1 MKNNNPLFD
10 SEPVRNQL
18 IPMVVKRDP
27 QGERAY
33 DIYSRLLEE
42 RVIFLGDAISD
53 PLANT
58 IIAQLLFLDHENPDR
73 DIYLYIN
80 SPGGNVHSTMAIYD
94 TMKYIKPDVSTI
106 CVGLA
111 ASGAA
116 VLLGGGTKGKR
127 FSLPNSKIMIH
138 QPLSEIGGQA
148 TDIQI
153 HAEEILKMK
162 KRLNEIL
169 AEDCDQKIE
178 KIEKDTER
186 DYFMT
191 SKQAVDYGII
201 DNVFKSKKG
210 TIETRNKDK

>member
-1 MKNNNPLFD
+1 
-10 SEPVRNQL
+10 
-18 IPMVVKRDP
+18 MVIKRDP
-27 QGERAY
+27 HGERAF

-42 RVIFLGDAISD
+42 RVVFLGDAISD

-58 IIAQLLFLDHENPDR
+58 IIAQLLHLDHENPDR
-73 DIYLYIN
+73 DIYMYIN

-116 VLLGGGTKGKR
+116 VLLGGGVKGKR

-153 HAEEILKMK
+153 HAEEIIRMK
-162 KRLNEIL
+162 KRLNQIL
-169 AEDCDQKIE
+169 AEDCAQKLE
-178 KIEKDTER
+178 KIEHDTER

-191 SKQAVDYGII
+191 ASQAVEYGII
-201 DNVFKSKKG
+201 DNVIKSKKG
-210 TIETRNKDK
+210 TIESQTKK

>member
-1 MKNNNPLFD
+1 MRA
-10 SEPVRNQL
+10 EL
-18 IPMVVKRDP
+18 IPMVIKKDP
-27 QGERAY
+27 YGERAY

-58 IIAQLLFLDHENPDR
+58 VIAQLLFLDHDNPDR

-94 TMKYIKPDVSTI
+94 TMHFIKPDVATI
-106 CVGLA
+106 CVGMA

-127 FSLPNSKIMIH
+127 SALPNSKIMIH

-153 HAEEILKMK
+153 HAEEIIKMK
-162 KRLNEIL
+162 KRLNQIL
-169 AEDCDQKIE
+169 AHDCDQKLE
-178 KIEKDTER
+178 KIERDTER

-191 SKQAVDYGII
+191 STEAVDYGII
-201 DNVFKSKKG
+201 DTVVKSKKDLKS
-210 TIETRNKDK
+210 TKAP

>member
-1 MKNNNPLFD
+1 
-10 SEPVRNQL
+10 
-18 IPMVVKRDP
+18 MVIKRDP
-27 QGERAY
+27 HGERAC

-42 RVIFLGDAISD
+42 RVVCFGDAISD

-58 IIAQLLFLDHENPDR
+58 IIAQLLHLDHENPDR
-73 DIYLYIN
+73 DIYMYIN

-116 VLLGGGTKGKR
+116 VLLGGGVKGKR

-153 HAEEILKMK
+153 HAEEIIRMK
-162 KRLNEIL
+162 KRLNQIL
-169 AEDCDQKIE
+169 AEDCGQKLE
-178 KIEKDTER
+178 KIEHDTER

-191 SKQAVDYGII
+191 ASQAVEYGII
-201 DNVFKSKKG
+201 DNVIKSKKG
-210 TIETRNKDK
+210 TIESQTKK

>member
-1 MKNNNPLFD
+1 MK
-10 SEPVRNQL
+10 NQL
-18 IPMVVKRDP
+18 IPMVIKRDP
-27 QGERAY
+27 HGERAF

-42 RVIFLGDAISD
+42 RVVFLGDAISD

-58 IIAQLLFLDHENPDR
+58 IIAQLLHLDHENPDR
-73 DIYLYIN
+73 DIYMYIN

-116 VLLGGGTKGKR
+116 VLLGGGVKGKR

-153 HAEEILKMK
+153 HAEEIIRMK
-162 KRLNEIL
+162 KRLNQIL
-169 AEDCDQKIE
+169 AEDCGQKLE
-178 KIEKDTER
+178 KIEHDTER

-191 SKQAVDYGII
+191 ASQAVEYGII
-201 DNVFKSKKG
+201 DNVIKSKKG
-210 TIETRNKDK
+210 TIESQTKK